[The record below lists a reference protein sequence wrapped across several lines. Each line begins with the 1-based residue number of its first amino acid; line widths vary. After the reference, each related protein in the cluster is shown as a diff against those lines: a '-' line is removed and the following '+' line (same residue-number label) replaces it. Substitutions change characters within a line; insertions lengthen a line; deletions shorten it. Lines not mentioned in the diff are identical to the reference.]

1 MTNFE
6 FNLQLFAE
14 GEEASAA
21 TNETVAVPAQESTT
35 DTPAAETH
43 EQPQSND
50 TGAVYLVT
58 DPQTGRKR
66 IVSNTPQASE
76 TPEEESGNDDAEQQQ
91 PEAEQKQ
98 EESTTPEQQTSQQEP
113 QAQPLLHTEPYTLD
127 ELNSAIQNNHVDES
141 RIPAQYQV
149 QYAQYRQEQMQR
161 QQQLQQQQQAF
172 AAQQQ
177 QQQLEQQ
184 KQMFAQI
191 DQAATNQAMQA
202 YGLTQDDIDTA
213 EYSDDEDLKN
223 KVAQYHTAKDYF
235 KGQLI
240 NAIQQQQMQTQA
252 AQNEQKAI
260 YASIVDYTRKIQ
272 AEEPNFDEINQ
283 MMGTYY
289 QSVPYKDAAAVSDA
303 INALNAGNINQ
314 AQCKVLEGYYNQCRT
329 AYYAKKNDLTKTPK
343 KVPVPKVEQPGN
355 GAKSQPKPF
364 DFTQLRNM
372 TERERRAAMA
382 QYWHSGK

>member
-1 MTNFE
+1 MSDLT

-21 TNETVAVPAQESTT
+21 TNETVAVPAQEPTP
-35 DTPAAETH
+35 DAPAASEETH
-43 EQPQSND
+43 EQSEPHDS
-50 TGAVYLVT
+50 GAVYLVT

-66 IVSNTPQASE
+66 IVSNTPQTNE
-76 TPEEESGNDDAEQQQ
+76 TPAEESGTDDAEQQT
-91 PEAEQKQ
+91 PEAEQKPDTEPETPPAQQ
-98 EESTTPEQQTSQQEP
+98 EEQPK
-113 QAQPLLHTEPYTLD
+113 PLLNTEPYTLD
-127 ELNSAIQNNHVDES
+127 QLNNAIQNNNVDES
-141 RIPAQYQV
+141 RIPVQYQV
-149 QYAQYRQEQMQR
+149 QYTQYRQDQAQR

-184 KQMFAQI
+184 KKMFAEI
-191 DQAATNQAMQA
+191 DQAATNQAMQT

-223 KVAQYHTAKDYF
+223 KVAQYHTAKEYF

-240 NAIQQQQMQTQA
+240 SAIQRQQMQTQA
-252 AQNEQKAI
+252 AQDEQKAI

-272 AEEPNFDEINQ
+272 AEEPNFNDINQ
-283 MMGTYY
+283 MMGSYY
-289 QSVPYKDAAAVSDA
+289 QTMPFKDAAAVSDA

-314 AQCKVLEGYYNQCRT
+314 AQCQVLEGYYNQCRT

-372 TERERRAAMA
+372 TERERRAAMSR
-382 QYWHSGK
+382 YWHGGK

>member
-213 EYSDDEDLKN
+213 EYSDDEDLKIRS
-223 KVAQYHTAKDYF
+223 H
-235 KGQLI
+235 
-240 NAIQQQQMQTQA
+240 
-252 AQNEQKAI
+252 
-260 YASIVDYTRKIQ
+260 SITPRKI
-272 AEEPNFDEINQ
+272 IL
-283 MMGTYY
+283 
-289 QSVPYKDAAAVSDA
+289 KVS
-303 INALNAGNINQ
+303 
-314 AQCKVLEGYYNQCRT
+314 
-329 AYYAKKNDLTKTPK
+329 
-343 KVPVPKVEQPGN
+343 
-355 GAKSQPKPF
+355 
-364 DFTQLRNM
+364 
-372 TERERRAAMA
+372 
-382 QYWHSGK
+382 